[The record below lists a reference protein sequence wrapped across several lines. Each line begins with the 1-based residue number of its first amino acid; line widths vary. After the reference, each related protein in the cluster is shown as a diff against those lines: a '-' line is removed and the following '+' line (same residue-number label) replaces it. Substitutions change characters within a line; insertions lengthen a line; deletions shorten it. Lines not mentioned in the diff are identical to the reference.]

1 MAKVTSRL
9 PVRSL
14 LALAIAA
21 SVQAGET
28 SSSSVTDAGTSPPS
42 TLTDAT
48 ADAGLRAELQG
59 RWAEAAAIY
68 RRLLAARPDQPAI
81 WERLSDIYAT
91 RLSSPSDALDAL
103 RQAVR
108 HAPSNARLQHKLSQA
123 AAVAGQPEAALEAIE
138 RAVQLDPANLD
149 YLRARATLA
158 AWSGNHAVALESLE
172 RVLAATP
179 EDAEA
184 RLNAAR
190 LAALASQPD
199 VAAGHYRRY
208 LVQRPE
214 DRQALLDYMAFEAG
228 RGNAE
233 AVRAHDRAYRQRF
246 GASKEYWLRL
256 AELFEEAHDAGASL
270 AALDEA
276 ARMAPDDHALWYR
289 LAQSYSAEER
299 VEPAW
304 AAIEH
309 ALSRAPDNLDY
320 LRLRAGIAAWRGDYP
335 AAIQTHE
342 RILALAPGDPSS
354 LLGKARVSYWSG
366 QLRVAEKLYGDY
378 LAAQPDV
385 AVAWLERATV
395 QAEQGDSARAM
406 DMLEAYRERFG
417 DSEAYRR
424 QKARVLAWAGRPLAA
439 LDVLATL
446 DPLPS
451 DDHELIYT
459 RTVALHYAR
468 RPRET
473 LESLQA
479 LEALRPDAPEV
490 VSLGRFVRAPLRSH
504 LAFGFSQSSGS
515 DDVSARQARLRAEFA
530 VSPETRLRAGAE
542 RQRVEADTGSGFER
556 PDGGTALSY
565 NRAWLGLGHRFSSR
579 VATDLLA
586 GRSRFEGDS
595 RTTYLFGMD
604 LDPGDGVSFRVSRQQ
619 DLFAASPRAVDLG
632 IERRANVVAVNWAPD
647 LRHTFVG
654 RLGYDTF
661 SDGNDRWELELS
673 PRRAVVRDERL
684 NLDIGLSGRWFGY
697 RRDPGNGY
705 YAPSRYQRY
714 AVTATGYWKIDDDNG
729 ISLSASVGPYK
740 DDRMDGF
747 RAGGDIAV
755 AGYFGITRDFHLD
768 VRLAKSHYGGGAA
781 GGYRS
786 RSFDINLTYR
796 F

>member
-21 SVQAGET
+21 SVQAAET
-28 SSSSVTDAGTSPPS
+28 GTPIAGDASAALSSAPT
-42 TLTDAT
+42 
-48 ADAGLRAELQG
+48 DAGLRAELQG

-68 RRLLAARPDQPAI
+68 RRMLAARPDQPAI

-108 HAPSNARLQHKLSQA
+108 HAPSDARLQHKLSQA
-123 AAVAGQPEAALEAIE
+123 AAVAGQPAAAMEAIE
-138 RAVQLDPANLD
+138 RAVQLDPDNLE

-179 EDAEA
+179 DDIKA
-184 RLNAAR
+184 RLDAAR
-190 LAALASQPD
+190 LAVLAAQPD
-199 VAAGHYRRY
+199 AAAGHYRRY
-208 LVQRPE
+208 LLQRPE
-214 DRQALLDYMAFEAG
+214 DREALLDYMAFEAG

-289 LAQSYSAEER
+289 LAQGYSAEER

-309 ALSRAPDNLDY
+309 ALARAPDNLDY

-366 QLRVAEKLYGDY
+366 QLRVAERLYDEY

-424 QKARVLAWAGRPLAA
+424 QKARVLAWAVRPQAA

-714 AVTATGYWKIDDDNG
+714 AVTATGYWKIDGDNG
-729 ISLSASVGPYK
+729 LSLSASVGPYK